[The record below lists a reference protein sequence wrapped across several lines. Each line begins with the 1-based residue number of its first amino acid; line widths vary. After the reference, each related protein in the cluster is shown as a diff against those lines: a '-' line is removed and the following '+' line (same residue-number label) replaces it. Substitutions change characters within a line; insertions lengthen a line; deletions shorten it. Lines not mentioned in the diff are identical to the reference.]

1 MKNILKAFIYPFIL
15 FCVAETISVSY
26 VMHQLIILYGLIVI
40 ICYELKSQEQMKAN
54 KKIR

>member
-26 VMHQLIILYGLIVI
+26 IMYQLIILYGLIVI
-40 ICYELKSQEQMKAN
+40 ICYELISQKQMKAN
-54 KKIR
+54 K

>member
-1 MKNILKAFIYPFIL
+1 MKNILKAFIYLFIL

-26 VMHQLIILYGLIVI
+26 IMYQLIILYGVMAI
-40 ICYELKSQEQMKAN
+40 ICYELISQEQMKAN